1 MNSANAIDLNNV
13 DLGAEL
19 AAIKKDL
26 DQGFLHFHNI
36 NSEQNNRYIGYFVL
50 ILATNIEG
58 FTTSCLHEITK
69 IKNISQEKL
78 EARHLN
84 AFSVLHFFGS
94 FNTKDIP
101 YEQRGFERADIK
113 LAHELITN
121 FIGKSIVNEKSLKLK
136 HFNFR
141 MNQWTKLL
149 SVYSIDNNLEKD
161 LEETIKEIL
170 NERNAL
176 AHGGRRSVNIN
187 QSLLKKYHEATLEYL
202 ELIKTNTED
211 LLYRCSG

>member
-1 MNSANAIDLNNV
+1 MNSANAIDFNNI

-26 DQGFLHFHNI
+26 TQGFLHFKDI

-58 FTTSCLHEITK
+58 FTSSCLHEITK
-69 IKNISQEKL
+69 IKNIPENL
-78 EARHLN
+78 DTRHLN
-84 AFSVLHFFGS
+84 AFNILHFFGS
-94 FNTKDIP
+94 FDAAKDIP
-101 YEQRGFERADIK
+101 YEKRGFESPDIK
-113 LAHELITN
+113 LAHELLTN
-121 FIGKSIVNEKSLKLK
+121 FIEKNIVNEKNLKLK
-136 HFNFR
+136 RFHFP

-149 SVYSIDNNLEKD
+149 SIYSINKNLSEN

-170 NERNAL
+170 EKRHPL
-176 AHGGRRSVNIN
+176 AHGRRGISID
-187 QSLLKKYHEATLEYL
+187 QSSLQKYHEATLEYL
-202 ELIKTNTED
+202 ELIKTNTDD